1 MFKTF
6 HEETDGIEYIS
17 EITIKQEERNK
28 IAFGA
33 TKATMLELLYN
44 IAEWLY
50 EYGKQELFMMP
61 ELPQLPLE
69 KLLPEIQY
77 AF

>member
-1 MFKTF
+1 MQEDCTYLHFAHLYSMFKTF

-33 TKATMLELLYN
+33 DERT
-44 IAEWLY
+44 
-50 EYGKQELFMMP
+50 
-61 ELPQLPLE
+61 
-69 KLLPEIQY
+69 
-77 AF
+77 